1 MPRLGAH
8 MSIAG
13 GLPRAVDRAVRH
25 RCEALQIFTK
35 SVGQWRARAIP
46 DDEVRR
52 FRDRV
57 AETGLTPVVSHASYL
72 INLGTAAEPLRAQSI
87 AALGDEVDRAERL
100 GLRAVVLHPG
110 AALEAPED
118 EALARVAGGLL
129 EVLRAR
135 PGGRAIVA
143 LEHTA
148 GQGSTLGWRFEQLR
162 AILEGAGGHPRV
174 GACLDSCHLLAAGY
188 DIRTA
193 AGVDATLAAFDRL
206 VGLDRLCVVHLND
219 SKTPLGSRVDRH
231 THIGAGAI
239 GLEGFRALVTDARLR
254 HLPMLIETP
263 KAVSGGT
270 AVVRDAWDAR
280 NLATLRRLRG

>member
-13 GLPRAVDRAVRH
+13 GLPRAVDRAARH

-35 SVGQWRARAIP
+35 SVGQWRSRQIP
-46 DDEVRR
+46 EEEIRT

-57 AETGLTPVVSHASYL
+57 AQTGIGPVVSHASYL
-72 INLGTAAEPLRAQSI
+72 INLGSSAEPLRAQSI

-100 GLRAVVLHPG
+100 GLRAVVVHPG
-110 AALEAPED
+110 AAMGAPEP
-118 EALARVAGGLL
+118 EALARVAEGVLD
-129 EVLRAR
+129 VLRAR
-135 PGGRAIVA
+135 SGGRVLVA

-162 AILEGAGGHPRV
+162 AILDGTGGHPRV
-174 GACLDSCHLLAAGY
+174 AACLDSCHLLAAGY

-193 AGVDATLAAFDRL
+193 AGVDATLTAFDRS

-239 GLEGFRALVTDARLR
+239 GLEGFRALVNDPRLR
-254 HLPMLIETP
+254 DMAMLIETP

>member
-13 GLPRAVDRAVRH
+13 GLPRAVDRAARH

-35 SVGQWRARAIP
+35 SVGQWRSRQIP
-46 DDEVRR
+46 EDEIRR

-57 AETGLTPVVSHASYL
+57 AETGIGPVVSHASYL
-72 INLGTAAEPLRAQSI
+72 INLGSPAGPLRAQSI

-100 GLRAVVLHPG
+100 GLLAVVLHPG
-110 AALEAPED
+110 AAMGAPEP

-129 EVLRAR
+129 EVLRPRA
-135 PGGRAIVA
+135 GGRVLVA

-162 AILEGAGGHPRV
+162 AILDGAGGHPRV
-174 GACLDSCHLLAAGY
+174 AACLDSCHLLAAGY

-193 AGVDATLAAFDRL
+193 AGVDATLTAFDRS

-239 GLEGFRALVTDARLR
+239 GFEGFRALVNDPRLR
-254 HLPMLIETP
+254 DMAMLIETP